1 MLRLPGN
8 HMCCLSFI
16 KVLVVNL
23 ELPFHLVLEGAD
35 SIWHHSTRFVSPIS
49 WRLLRIGAE
58 RITAWHLLMH
68 HFAAS
73 AVASFF
79 ASSPVLISKLRDNHF
94 QQSAAWCVCGCSLRV
109 FLQMVQ
115 CMRRSTLL
123 RLFTPSKGHGSG
135 RVIAMDSLLL
145 LAQVAL
151 TTPSAVSNHGQ
162 RSQYIATSPALAKNL
177 HL

>member
-1 MLRLPGN
+1 
-8 HMCCLSFI
+8 
-16 KVLVVNL
+16 
-23 ELPFHLVLEGAD
+23 
-35 SIWHHSTRFVSPIS
+35 
-49 WRLLRIGAE
+49 
-58 RITAWHLLMH
+58 MH

-79 ASSPVLISKLRDNHF
+79 ASSPVLISKLRDNNF

-177 HL
+177 TCKYCALHCSSIFTASSGEMDLFGTLSLRILRCHSIGTRREGCYPGHRHSPSGTE